1 MCVGDLIRKKRQEL
15 NLSQDELGRLVGVN
29 RAAINKWECGR
40 VKNLKRETIKKLSEI
55 FNISPALLVE
65 PEYPVHTTDMID
77 VDKGSMIH
85 NRRIELNLTMKQ
97 VADAVGVSE
106 ATVSRWESGE
116 ISDMRHSRIVSLS
129 KILNISPLDIIF
141 CENTTPP
148 APVESLTAHEQA
160 VLTAYRA
167 KPEMQMAV
175 DTLLGVSSAPT
186 IESDIGRT
194 VAMGESVLGKSR
206 TDTK

>member
-1 MCVGDLIRKKRQEL
+1 MEKKYTFSQRLKDLLR
-15 NLSQDELGRLVGVN
+15 
-29 RAAINKWECGR
+29 
-40 VKNLKRETIKKLSEI
+40 I
-55 FNISPALLVE
+55 FNINQTELSTKTGISKSSISHYL
-65 PEYPVHTTDMID
+65 
-77 VDKGSMIH
+77 KGDW
-85 NRRIELNLTMKQ
+85 EGKQ
-97 VADAVGVSE
+97 DAVYKISTAFGISE
-106 ATVSRWESGE
+106 AWLMGV
-116 ISDMRHSRIVSLS
+116 DVPMY
-129 KILNISPLDIIF
+129 
-141 CENTTPP
+141 TTPP

-206 TDTK
+206 TDIK

>member
-1 MCVGDLIRKKRQEL
+1 MQVKDLL
-15 NLSQDELGRLVGVN
+15 
-29 RAAINKWECGR
+29 RA
-40 VKNLKRETIKKLSEI
+40 
-55 FNISPALLVE
+55 
-65 PEYPVHTTDMID
+65 
-77 VDKGSMIH
+77 
-85 NRRIELNLTMKQ
+85 RRIELNLTMKQ

-116 ISDMRHSRIVSLS
+116 ISDMRRSKIVSLS
-129 KILNISPLDIIF
+129 KILNISPLDIIGWEY
-141 CENTTPP
+141 CSP
-148 APVESLTAHEQA
+148 APVESLTAHEKA
-160 VLTAYRA
+160 VITAYRA

>member
-1 MCVGDLIRKKRQEL
+1 MCVGDLIRQKRQEL
-15 NLSQDELGRLVGVN
+15 NLSQEELGRMVGVN

-65 PEYPVHTTDMID
+65 PEYPVQTTDMID
-77 VDKGSMIH
+77 VDIGSIIH
-85 NRRIELNLTMKQ
+85 NRRNELGLTMKQ
-97 VADAVGVSE
+97 VADAIGVSE

-116 ISDMRHSRIVSLS
+116 ISDMRRSKIASLS
-129 KILNISPLDIIF
+129 KILNISPLDIIGWEY
-141 CENTTPP
+141 CSP
-148 APVESLTAHEQA
+148 APVESLTAHEKA
-160 VLTAYRA
+160 VITAYRA

>member
-1 MCVGDLIRKKRQEL
+1 MQVKDLL
-15 NLSQDELGRLVGVN
+15 
-29 RAAINKWECGR
+29 RA
-40 VKNLKRETIKKLSEI
+40 
-55 FNISPALLVE
+55 
-65 PEYPVHTTDMID
+65 
-77 VDKGSMIH
+77 
-85 NRRIELNLTMKQ
+85 RRIELNLTMKQ

-116 ISDMRHSRIVSLS
+116 ISDMRRSKIVSLS
-129 KILNISPLDIIF
+129 KILNISPLDIIGWEY
-141 CENTTPP
+141 CSP
-148 APVESLTAHEQA
+148 APDTDSLTDHEQA
-160 VLTAYRA
+160 VLMAYRA

-194 VAMGESVLGKSR
+194 VSMGESVLGKSR

>member
-1 MCVGDLIRKKRQEL
+1 MTVYDRIRILREKNGMSQQEL
-15 NLSQDELGRLVGVN
+15 ANRVGFKT
-29 RAAINKWECGR
+29 ASAINKIELGVR
-40 VKNLKRETIKKLSEI
+40 DISQTKLSE
-55 FNISPALLVE
+55 FAKALG
-65 PEYPVHTTDMID
+65 TTPGYLM
-77 VDKGSMIH
+77 G
-85 NRRIELNLTMKQ
+85 
-97 VADAVGVSE
+97 
-106 ATVSRWESGE
+106 W
-116 ISDMRHSRIVSLS
+116 
-129 KILNISPLDIIF
+129 
-141 CENTTPP
+141 ENTVPP